1 MVQCA
6 DHVTWWCVRCK
17 TIIKT
22 PTPKA
27 GCITQRTVPALLAL
41 KGTEWRAF
49 LDALNLI
56 GGMNFWASCVHP
68 SSRGRCRKN
77 VLKAWASTV
86 AAVASQVGPNKRL
99 NVQRMSAWGV
109 GQRYPRDHFCWA
121 DQPPLLDMSIHLSQ
135 SLGGWSVTALAS
147 ESPASRMGSD
157 MALTQMSKSACCS
170 FHCPMAFAY
179 YTHIYTPYYPF
190 DHLRH
195 LRMMLQSK
203 TGLSIAVFH
212 EGIMILI
219 SQSCSRWSHPQLA
232 D

>member
-1 MVQCA
+1 
-6 DHVTWWCVRCK
+6 
-17 TIIKT
+17 
-22 PTPKA
+22 
-27 GCITQRTVPALLAL
+27 
-41 KGTEWRAF
+41 
-49 LDALNLI
+49 
-56 GGMNFWASCVHP
+56 
-68 SSRGRCRKN
+68 
-77 VLKAWASTV
+77 
-86 AAVASQVGPNKRL
+86 
-99 NVQRMSAWGV
+99 V
-109 GQRYPRDHFCWA
+109 GQRYPRYHFCWA

-179 YTHIYTPYYPF
+179 THIYTPYYPF

-212 EGIMILI
+212 EGIILLI